1 MNANSGNYN
10 YFSRNSKVS
19 FDGFINENY
28 FKIENQEKN
37 LIQNI
42 EITHAITKNPFTYK
56 KDAFIGLFFKS
67 KYDGIGSREPLSMSI
82 ALDISG
88 SMGSIDNEN
97 GKERITLAKESL
109 KKLLSIMNP
118 KEDKMSLITFNH
130 NTQKIFELLYK
141 EEIENKFLSDI
152 DSINA
157 NGGTDLVGA
166 LKAAMDNI
174 KDLDDKNK
182 KRIIMIT
189 DVDYYD
195 NNDELFNLFK
205 KCVEEKNISITII
218 AISQN
223 SNLSLA
229 DKISNFKGCNYFP
242 ITKSSELE
250 NFLVKQFN
258 YIFFPI
264 THETKLKIESKNSTL
279 IQCIGGGN
287 ELSDELENENDNGSK
302 KNLSK
307 EVSFDIGSAFPS
319 EIIKLKDNEGN
330 EQIYIKGGLL
340 LLKLNYNDL
349 DKNDILTFNFSLE
362 YAFLDGKKSCQK
374 YSYTIEKT
382 KEENYF
388 KDNNIKKGISVYYF
402 CIVLNHIVEVE
413 NNGDYQYLDRKKDD
427 LKKKKDLNLLETR
440 QAVCDYL
447 LNNFVFEPNNDETN
461 KNVNNYLNLID
472 KRYLHYKDVIYKFYN
487 LVAAPV
493 AY

>member
-28 FKIENQEKN
+28 FKIENQEKY

-88 SMGSIDNEN
+88 SMGTVDNED

-109 KKLLSIMNP
+109 KKLVSIMNP

-130 NTQKIFELLYK
+130 NT
-141 EEIENKFLSDI
+141 
-152 DSINA
+152 
-157 NGGTDLVGA
+157 

-195 NNDELFNLFK
+195 NNDNLFNLFK

-264 THETKLKIESKNSTL
+264 AHETKLKIESKNSTL

-349 DKNDILTFNFSLE
+349 DKNDLLTFNFSLE
-362 YAFLDGKKSCQK
+362 YTFLDGKKSCQK

-388 KDNNIKKGISVYYF
+388 KDNNIKKGISIYYF

-461 KNVNNYLNLID
+461 KNFNNYLNLID
-472 KRYLHYKDVIYKFYN
+472 KRYLHYKDIIYKFYN